1 VRALGG
7 CAAAVSAPVTGT
19 TVTDQLYLPNA
30 FTPNNDGR
38 NDEWRIYGN
47 VIRNIRAMVFNQ
59 WGEKIMEVTNPSR
72 AADGGYRIWDGTH
85 KGEQQP
91 SGVYMYVCEI
101 TLVDGTKVQRKGSIN
116 LAR

>member
-1 VRALGG
+1 
-7 CAAAVSAPVTGT
+7 
-19 TVTDQLYLPNA
+19 
-30 FTPNNDGR
+30 
-38 NDEWRIYGN
+38 
-47 VIRNIRAMVFNQ
+47 
-59 WGEKIMEVTNPSR
+59 VTNPSR